1 MVVGGSLRSE
11 LGGEWGQARES
22 RSLGWGRGT
31 AEVVLKGQH
40 FLLRREPRVHAPA
53 QDRKRAV
60 WNIAQHRVV
69 SGTGGGVCIIGGGG
83 DVSRMVSGTEGGRD
97 GDLVL
102 QGLSQGTWGIRKV
115 FEGRRH
121 LRQKSWTQGEGITEE
136 FGT

>member
-83 DVSRMVSGTEGGRD
+83 CQSDGVWDRRWQGWGSGPPGSFSG
-97 GDLVL
+97 
-102 QGLSQGTWGIRKV
+102 
-115 FEGRRH
+115 H
-121 LRQKSWTQGEGITEE
+121 LGNKKSV
-136 FGT
+136 

>member
-83 DVSRMVSGTEGGRD
+83 MSVGWCLGQKVAGMGIWSSR
-97 GDLVL
+97 
-102 QGLSQGTWGIRKV
+102 V
-115 FEGRRH
+115 F
-121 LRQKSWTQGEGITEE
+121 LRAPGE
-136 FGT
+136 